1 MYGGKQPPI
10 QNKLYDLAAYIQKS
24 PSLSKEGWGWIVYMC
39 GGKQPPLQ
47 AKLCD
52 LDYIYKKKAK
62 SHRLGLKRRLPT
74 LPPK

>member
-10 QNKLYDLAAYIQKS
+10 QNKLYDLAYIQKS

-52 LDYIYKKKAK
+52 LDYIYKKKP
-62 SHRLGLKRRLPT
+62 SHIDLA
-74 LPPK
+74 